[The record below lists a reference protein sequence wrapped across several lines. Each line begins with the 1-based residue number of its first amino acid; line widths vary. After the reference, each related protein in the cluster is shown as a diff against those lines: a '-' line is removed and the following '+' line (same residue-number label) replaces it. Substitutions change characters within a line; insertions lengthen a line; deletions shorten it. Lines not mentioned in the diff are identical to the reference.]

1 MYSHALYLCFRM
13 SLQFD
18 PDFVADQV
26 VILEAGL
33 QEMGQRFL
41 ATSQKIGSLNT
52 VLADKNAQL
61 RSALCWEVSLWH
73 KRAGVTP
80 WYQKMDQWEW
90 TRLIGCSFQFDAR
103 EDNFPGLSALRPQ
116 DNHWQVSSSPGW
128 RSSQH
133 VPPGHRRPHL
143 HHHQHRHLRC
153 PSLSG
158 IMKNQFLNRI
168 SYYHPL
174 STRHGGGS
182 GWC

>member
-61 RSALCWEVSLWH
+61 RSALC
-73 KRAGVTP
+73 
-80 WYQKMDQWEW
+80 
-90 TRLIGCSFQFDAR
+90 
-103 EDNFPGLSALRPQ
+103 
-116 DNHWQVSSSPGW
+116 
-128 RSSQH
+128 
-133 VPPGHRRPHL
+133 
-143 HHHQHRHLRC
+143 
-153 PSLSG
+153 
-158 IMKNQFLNRI
+158 
-168 SYYHPL
+168 
-174 STRHGGGS
+174 
-182 GWC
+182 